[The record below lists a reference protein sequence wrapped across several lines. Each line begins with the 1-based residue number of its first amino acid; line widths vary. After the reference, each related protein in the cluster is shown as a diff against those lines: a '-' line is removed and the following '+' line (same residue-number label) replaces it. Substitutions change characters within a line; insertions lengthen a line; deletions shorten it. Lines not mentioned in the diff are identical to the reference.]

1 VFGAEPW
8 LAGRYHELSVAADRR
23 IMVADM
29 KATAL
34 RVTAGLVAVGA
45 YAGAMVLTLW
55 LLRTDRISGGE
66 VFVVAFAAASLLDRL
81 AQGMGGWGNIR
92 PGLNAAD
99 RLSWLIDY
107 SAAKRRAEPELE
119 APSARTKGLELHNVS
134 YRYHGSTDDALRD
147 VSVAIPW
154 GSVVG
159 LVGENGAGK
168 TTLIKLLHGLDH
180 PTNGTVAIDGIDL
193 ATIDRTTWHTQTSA
207 CFQDHL
213 RLHLTARESI
223 GASQIDAMGDDE
235 LLHDALR
242 QAAAE
247 DVLGALP
254 DGFDTMLGTTQ
265 GGINLSGGQW
275 QKLSISRALLRPN
288 PALLVLDEPSSALD
302 PLAEQQLFERYEE
315 ITRTNGRS
323 GGTITVI
330 IAHRF
335 SSVRIADLIVVMH
348 EGRMLDVGTHVE
360 LVDRCAHYA
369 ELYQLQAA
377 LYD

>member
-1 VFGAEPW
+1 MRDRLGALV
-8 LAGRYHELSVAADRR
+8 LAG
-23 IMVADM
+23 
-29 KATAL
+29 
-34 RVTAGLVAVGA
+34 
-45 YAGAMVLTLW
+45 
-55 LLRTDRISGGE
+55 LL
-66 VFVVAFAAASLLDRL
+66 
-81 AQGMGGWGNIR
+81 
-92 PGLNAAD
+92 
-99 RLSWLIDY
+99 
-107 SAAKRRAEPELE
+107 
-119 APSARTKGLELHNVS
+119 
-134 YRYHGSTDDALRD
+134 
-147 VSVAIPW
+147 
-154 GSVVG
+154 
-159 LVGENGAGK
+159 
-168 TTLIKLLHGLDH
+168 
-180 PTNGTVAIDGIDL
+180 
-193 ATIDRTTWHTQTSA
+193 
-207 CFQDHL
+207 
-213 RLHLTARESI
+213 SI
-223 GASQIDAMGDDE
+223 GASRIDAMGDDE

-247 DVLGALP
+247 DVLAALP
-254 DGFDTMLGTTQ
+254 NGVDTMLGTTQ

-348 EGRMLDVGTHVE
+348 EGRMLDVGTHAE
-360 LVDRCAHYA
+360 LMDRCPHYA